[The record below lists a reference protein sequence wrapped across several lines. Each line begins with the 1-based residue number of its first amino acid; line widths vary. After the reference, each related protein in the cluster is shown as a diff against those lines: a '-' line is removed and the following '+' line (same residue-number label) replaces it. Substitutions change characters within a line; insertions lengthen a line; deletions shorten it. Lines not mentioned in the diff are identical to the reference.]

1 MEPKEAAALSAA
13 RTVKDG
19 QVVGLGTGSTV
30 YYAIKELGRR
40 AREEDLDILGIP
52 TSLGTE
58 LLAVEEGI
66 KLTTLAEH
74 PELDLAIDGAD
85 EVDRLLNLIKGGGGA
100 HTREKA
106 VATAAARFLVA
117 VDGAKL
123 KERLSMPVPV
133 EVLPFSRRLAE
144 EALKSLGGRPAIRM
158 GVRKAGPVITD
169 NGNILLDV
177 SFGIIRN
184 PGRLEEE
191 IKGVIGVVE
200 SGIFAGYDPEVHVG
214 PKDGGVVRILRPP

>member
-13 RTVKDG
+13 RAVKEG

-40 AREEDLDILGIP
+40 VREEDLDILGVP

-74 PELDLAIDGAD
+74 PSLDLAIDGAD
-85 EVDRLLNLIKGGGGA
+85 EVDRRLNLIKGGGGA

-106 VATAAARFLVA
+106 VAKAAARFLVV
-117 VDGAKL
+117 VDEAKL
-123 KERLSMPVPV
+123 KEWLSMPVPV
-133 EVLPFSRRLAE
+133 EVLPFSRGLAE
-144 EALKSLGGRPAIRM
+144 EALKGLGGRPALRM

-169 NGNILLDV
+169 NGNLILDV
-177 SFGIIRN
+177 SFGTIRN
-184 PGRLEEE
+184 PRRLEEE
-191 IKGVIGVVE
+191 IKRVTGVVE
-200 SGIFAGYDPEVHVG
+200 SGVFAGYEPEVHVG
-214 PKDGGVVRILRPP
+214 PKDGGPVRILRPP